1 MTDTTT
7 TTPLPSDF
15 NLDSVQLSFNIAK
28 RKASQATEDTTQVV
42 IFGKTNGLYRLNVF
56 ASFSKAS
63 PSDVVFKIRGYNTK
77 TGEANE
83 FTPWFQSI
91 EVVMQEASELWKKHT
106 GPGGDCYKP
115 EDPQAPTP
123 PPQLPLP
130 PLGETRG
137 KGKTGTVPLV
147 RLPDWQWRKELAAK
161 YRGKWFRADK
171 SEGLRISHAFDLPT
185 GRKVVKGQAPQPGP
199 NCTRNIGG
207 LKLERYA
214 LKTNHAYAY
223 VYRLTENG
231 NPKLTNIVHSF
242 TGVPP
247 TLKDLEVQPPPSV
260 SAVEEAITQLP
271 LPLEVT
277 PKTTPKESVEEAPVE
292 KAAPVEEGDPKG
304 EDEIQVA
311 LRLLRT
317 AADKAR
323 AEAEVEIQRAYERGY
338 KEGYEKHR
346 AEILAALKAP

>member
-1 MTDTTT
+1 MTDTPTP
-7 TTPLPSDF
+7 TPLPSDF

-28 RKASQATEDTTQVV
+28 RKASQATEDTSQVV

-56 ASFSKAS
+56 AIFTKAN

-83 FTPWFQSI
+83 FTPWLHST

-106 GPGGDCYKP
+106 GPGGDCHKP
-115 EDPQAPTP
+115 EEPQAMTTQQAPPTTP
-123 PPQLPLP
+123 
-130 PLGETRG
+130 TRGAGG
-137 KGKTGTVPLV
+137 KGKTGTVPIV

-161 YRGKWFRADK
+161 YNGKWFRADK

-231 NPKLTNIVHSF
+231 NPKLSNIVHTF

-247 TLKDLEVQPPPSV
+247 TLKDLEPPPSV
-260 SAVEEAITQLP
+260 SAVGEAITHIAP
-271 LPLEVT
+271 LPPSGGVT
-277 PKTTPKESVEEAPVE
+277 PEPKAAPVE
-292 KAAPVEEGDPKG
+292 KAAPPKG
-304 EDEIQVA
+304 EDPKEEDEIQAA

-346 AEILAALKAP
+346 AEILAALKAPYGP